1 MAKCP
6 LCGTENARLV
16 REWDIQPRRKKGPK
30 VHITLYECV
39 NCKTRFR
46 EFKKAE

>member
-6 LCGTENARLV
+6 KCNADV
-16 REWDIQPRRKKGPK
+16 AKPVKEWNIQPKQKKGPK
-30 VHITLYECV
+30 VHITLYECP

-46 EFKKAE
+46 EAKRLA